1 MYHRWWDDALV
12 SMAHSLLVFIDIVS
26 ELFWTSFCKCVPSL
40 TDRQVHNGQGMGVE
54 KPALPEK
61 PAFKMSLNE
70 VVGRSLILTISSTTS
85 KVSDA
90 LIKKVLDQV
99 DDGINFGESAYSPK
113 GSPKL
118 NRRPN
123 GGRLHFKS
131 FRDFCKSMICR
142 AFLSAPIH
150 EPFPVQYRKEN
161 MLKGH
166 P

>member
-1 MYHRWWDDALV
+1 
-12 SMAHSLLVFIDIVS
+12 
-26 ELFWTSFCKCVPSL
+26 
-40 TDRQVHNGQGMGVE
+40 MGVE

-70 VVGRSLILTISSTTS
+70 VVGKSLILTISSTTS

-123 GGRLHFKS
+123 GGRLCFKS
-131 FRDFCKSMICR
+131 SGDF
-142 AFLSAPIH
+142 
-150 EPFPVQYRKEN
+150 
-161 MLKGH
+161 LKA
-166 P
+166 

>member
-1 MYHRWWDDALV
+1 MCSVPYRSTSAQRSGDGCREARP
-12 SMAHSLLVFIDIVS
+12 SREASLQDVPQRSGWIVS
-26 ELFWTSFCKCVPSL
+26 LF
-40 TDRQVHNGQGMGVE
+40 
-54 KPALPEK
+54 
-61 PAFKMSLNE
+61 
-70 VVGRSLILTISSTTS
+70 LTISSTTS

-123 GGRLHFKS
+123 GGRLRFKS
-131 FRDFCKSMICR
+131 FRDFFESMMQGI
-142 AFLSAPIH
+142 FLNIYLSCSLPCSI
-150 EPFPVQYRKEN
+150 PKRKHAV
-161 MLKGH
+161 LRGQ